1 MVKIDL
7 CYLISVVMVFILVNT
22 YGMTLLKNKLKKDQ
36 INLLYK
42 EASLI
47 ANAYRGNIFVENN
60 LDDDLASQFKSI
72 DTYLNIRVWIVN
84 WEGRIIADFLMLITP

>member
-1 MVKIDL
+1 
-7 CYLISVVMVFILVNT
+7 MVFILVNT

-60 LDDDLASQFKSI
+60 LDNDLASQFKSI